1 MAGDT
6 RTRSLRGG
14 TFRLGKAAGLAIVG
28 LVLVPAAFFEAAS
41 QLPGGRASPIQLP
54 LLTTPAV
61 VNLTARTR
69 ELVLRGEVSADERKA
84 MASLGAKRLVGEP
97 LDPTALWLVSL
108 RQQPGEARRTLEL
121 ADQVSR
127 RERIVQ
133 LELTRIK
140 ALAGDLQ
147 ASLVHLDH
155 ALTVSPKAAPQILR
169 SVATGLNQPRL
180 VQLFKPYEQRPW
192 YGELLQQAAS
202 VGPQPQNAAQLML
215 QGDLTADDIPPNLMP
230 ATLARL
236 VQAGDLATARQ
247 IVDRFAGVDRAAIER
262 FGPAPANVVEQA
274 KPLTWN
280 LTNDSNVLSELTGGG
295 VAIEVER
302 GLGGTA
308 LSRVTGYDPGSYTL
322 FQDIKGSSED
332 VVMTW
337 KLACLDDKQFKDVW
351 SQRIPVSE
359 RRQAFQVDVAI
370 PASCRVQKWD
380 MVTSNRSGS
389 DRGMVEISGIRLTR

>member
-1 MAGDT
+1 M
-6 RTRSLRGG
+6 
-14 TFRLGKAAGLAIVG
+14 RLAKAAVLALIGLA
-28 LVLVPAAFFEAAS
+28 LVPAAFFEAAS

-61 VNLTARTR
+61 VNLTARDR
-69 ELVLRGEVSADERKA
+69 EMVLRGEVSADERA
-84 MASLGAKRLVGEP
+84 TLASLGASRLEGEP
-97 LDPTALWLVSL
+97 LDPTALWMVSL
-108 RQQPGEARRTLEL
+108 RQNPADARKTLQL
-121 ADQVSR
+121 AHQLSR

-140 ALAGDLQ
+140 ALAGDLPG
-147 ASLVHLDH
+147 SLVHLDH

-169 SVATGLNQPRL
+169 NVSAGLSQPRL

-230 ATLARL
+230 ATLGRL

-274 KPLTWN
+274 EPLTWK
-280 LTNDSNVLSELTGGG
+280 LTNDSNMLSELTGGG

-308 LSRVTGYDPGSYTL
+308 LSRVTGFDPGNYTL
-322 FQDIKGSSED
+322 FQDIKGSGED

-337 KLACLDDKQFKDVW
+337 KLACLADQQFKDVW

-359 RRQAFQVDVAI
+359 RQQAFQVDVAI
-370 PASCRVQKWD
+370 PAGCRVQKWD
-380 MVTSNRSGS
+380 LVASNRSGS
-389 DRGMVEISGIRLTR
+389 ARGLVEISGIRLTR